1 MDLET
6 AIRRSLLPIR
16 FFFALHHK
24 SLSDSVIAGER
35 S

>member
-6 AIRRSLLPIR
+6 AIRHSLLAIR
-16 FFFALHHK
+16 FFFALHHN
-24 SLSDSVIAGER
+24 SLSDSVIAGEG